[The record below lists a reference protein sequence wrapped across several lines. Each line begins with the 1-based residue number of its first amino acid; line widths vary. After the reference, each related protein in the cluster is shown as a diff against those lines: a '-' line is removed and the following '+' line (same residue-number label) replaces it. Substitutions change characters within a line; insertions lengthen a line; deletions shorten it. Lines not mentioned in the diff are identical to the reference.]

1 MKVIENITITENS
14 DNLRH
19 CEQPCDGTNIQDL
32 NRENP
37 ASHIYFSQRLRLHF
51 LDWGNSNAEHVL
63 LVHGIHDHCHAWDW
77 TARHLCDR
85 YHIVAPDLRGHGDSE
100 WSKGG
105 NYSLLDHVYDLAQL
119 VDQQKLEP
127 LKVIS
132 HSLGGTIA
140 ALLAGSYPDLIEK
153 LVIVEGVGLYPMRG
167 YFAPEH
173 RIKEW
178 VRSNLSL
185 AGRIPRR
192 YGTLEEAVNRMQQQ
206 NPHLDEAQAR
216 HLTIHGT
223 HQNEDG
229 SFMWKFD
236 NYTRLSSPYDIA
248 QDDIRAVW
256 ECIKCPVLII
266 NSDRGYPHRIG
277 QDDTL
282 QHFNDV
288 HLEVIDNASHWT
300 HHDQLRHF
308 LRLVDEFL
316 VAPANNRAQASSG

>member
-1 MKVIENITITENS
+1 MLEVS
-14 DNLRH
+14 
-19 CEQPCDGTNIQDL
+19 
-32 NRENP
+32 RENP

-51 LDWGNSNAEHVL
+51 LDWGNHHASHVV
-63 LVHGIHDHCHAWDW
+63 LVHGIHDQCHAWDW

-85 YHIVAPDLRGHGDSE
+85 FHVVAPDLRGHGDSE

-119 VDQQKLEP
+119 VHQQKLEP
-127 LKVIS
+127 LTLIS

-140 ALLAGSYPDLIEK
+140 SLFAGSYPDLVER
-153 LVIVEGVGLYPMRG
+153 LVIVEGVGLYPIQVSR
-167 YFAPEH
+167 APEV

-178 VRSNLSL
+178 VRTNLSL

-192 YGTLEEAVNRMQQQ
+192 YNTMTEAANRMREQ
-206 NPHLDEAQAR
+206 NPHLDEDQAK

-236 NYTRLSSPYDIA
+236 NYTRLFTPYDIP
-248 QDDIRAVW
+248 QEDMRSIW
-256 ECIKCPVLII
+256 ECISCPVLIV

-282 QHFNDV
+282 RHFRNV
-288 HLEVIDNASHWT
+288 ETRQIKNASHWT
-300 HHDQLRHF
+300 HHDQLQEF
-308 LRLVDEFL
+308 LDLVDTFMNE
-316 VAPANNRAQASSG
+316 